1 MTDTKEQ
8 QSLRLCHYADFLFVT
23 AAVSLYA
30 AWLTGQ
36 IFRDQS
42 LLTAYCFYIPSPC
55 AAGLIL
61 VIALYSWRKRYRRI
75 CVISLILLALPG
87 LFVFGVENRWT
98 PPDEAH
104 GADKPLRLLHWN
116 IRWGRDGWE
125 GIKAEIRKHKAD
137 ICILSEVP
145 YQGADGKDYT
155 YLPPKSPVRD
165 IPVRS
170 IAGCLVS
177 DYKSNRIHTMAIFAR
192 GELEKGQWFVKSKG
206 VIIYTLTWNYKGKKL
221 NLLAVDLPSGIFVE
235 RGPLLNDIVVLIKKN
250 RPDIIVGDFNAPR
263 RSKALSPLPE
273 GFVHA
278 YDAAGQGWSYTW
290 PVPCPV
296 YAIDQC
302 ILGRRIVP
310 LQYALNST
318 GYSDHR
324 QQVLDFYI
332 KEQ

>member
-1 MTDTKEQ
+1 MI
-8 QSLRLCHYADFLFVT
+8 V
-23 AAVSLYA
+23 
-30 AWLTGQ
+30 
-36 IFRDQS
+36 
-42 LLTAYCFYIPSPC
+42 
-55 AAGLIL
+55 
-61 VIALYSWRKRYRRI
+61 LYSWRKKYRKN
-75 CVISLILLALPG
+75 CVIFLILSVLPT
-87 LFVFGVENRWT
+87 VFIVGIENRWT
-98 PPDEAH
+98 SSDDAQ

-125 GIKAEIRKHKAD
+125 GIRAALRKHKAD

-170 IAGCLVS
+170 IADCLGPEYQS
-177 DYKSNRIHTMAIFAR
+177 KRIHTMAIFAR

-221 NLLAVDLPSGIFVE
+221 ILLAVDLPSGIFVE
-235 RGPLLNDIVVLIKKN
+235 RGPLLNDIVVLIKKH

-263 RSKALSPLPE
+263 RSKAISPLPE

-278 YDAAGQGWSYTW
+278 YEAAGRGWSYTW

-302 ILGRRIVP
+302 ILSRRIAAAD
-310 LQYALNST
+310 YALNST
-318 GYSDHR
+318 KYSDHR
-324 QQVLDFYI
+324 QQILDFYI
-332 KEQ
+332 TEQ